1 MYGSEGIYP
10 VQILRT
16 RRPEIPCGPF
26 MSFTTRTDKTEYNFG
41 RPPGMFDFRFKHDK
55 DERDSQAPSRP
66 SIEHALLPTGYLI
79 KSKSAGDL
87 PSGKALLMGVSRRV
101 LGNVAGDWVNPA
113 GNNEAC
119 EGFPGANYRWG
130 FLLVTADT
138 HPPQWRTPPPQL
150 REGWWEPPEPQWRTP
165 FVPTRPTPQRSALVR
180 ELLMD
185 HGEDMERDIQL
196 VCTQTGARYHEGV
209 QALRATNGDI
219 VEAIL
224 MLTR

>member
-1 MYGSEGIYP
+1 
-10 VQILRT
+10 
-16 RRPEIPCGPF
+16 
-26 MSFTTRTDKTEYNFG
+26 
-41 RPPGMFDFRFKHDK
+41 MFDFRFKHDK
-55 DERDSQAPSRP
+55 DERDSQTPSRP

-79 KSKSAGDL
+79 KLNSAGDL
-87 PSGKALLMGVSRRV
+87 PSGKALLMGVSRRA
-101 LGNVAGDWVNPA
+101 LAREADGWVTPV

-130 FLLVTADT
+130 FLLVTAYT
-138 HPPQWRTPPPQL
+138 HPPQL
-150 REGWWEPPEPQWRTP
+150 REGWWEQEQSRVPPPVKRRHPCLGPPPLEAPEPQWRTP

-196 VCTQTGARYHEGV
+196 VCTHTGARYHEGV

-219 VEAIL
+219 VEAIM
-224 MLTR
+224 MLTS